1 MPMLARKTDGFA
13 LIDLIFVVG
22 MIALL
27 CMIGMPRLL
36 MAQQTAGS
44 ASAIGSMRTIGSS
57 QLIFALTCGGG
68 FYAPKLTTLGT
79 APPGTREAFI
89 GESLGQ
95 ADQVTRS
102 MYIVRMSATP
112 HATAPASCNGLPMG
126 QAGQAFKA
134 GADPAQPGNTRFFAT
149 NANSQV
155 WEHDATLYPVMPEVG
170 EPPIGHPLEYR

>member
-1 MPMLARKTDGFA
+1 MHTRKADGFA

-44 ASAIGSMRTIGSS
+44 ASAVGSMRAISS
-57 QLIFALTCGGG
+57 GQLIFALTCGAG
-68 FYAPKLTTLGT
+68 FYAPKLTVLGK
-79 APPGTREAFI
+79 APAGTREGFI
-89 GESLGQ
+89 TESLGA

-102 MYIVRMSATP
+102 MYIIRMSATP
-112 HATAPASCNGLPMG
+112 HPTAPPSCNGLGVG
-126 QAGQAFKA
+126 QAGQAYKA
-134 GADPAQPGNTRFFAT
+134 GADPAQPGNARFFAT

-155 WEHDATLYPVMPEVG
+155 WEHNVSLYPAMPEVG
-170 EPPIGHPLEYR
+170 QPLIGHPLEYR